1 MNETMADPVL
11 DPEKCAPAAVRAA
24 RRATGEPD
32 TGQRVLT
39 FASRYGTLVFLVVL
53 LVLFTVLSEIV
64 LGQQRFFTGANLSL
78 VLRQSAVLAI
88 LAGGLTVVLIL
99 GEFDLSIAA
108 SLTLGGAMFAQ
119 IVQGTYVLTWPRIPF
134 TGVGGGAVFG
144 ASWQSSI
151 GFALVA
157 TLLFGLLLGLING
170 VVVSYFGVTAFIA
183 TLGIAGIVEGYLIRL
198 TGGRSVQLPER
209 VTNTAQGT
217 LFGWTAPKSWLWHLR
232 LFGGDFEFNLSGLS
246 LPLIALAALV
256 VLGLL
261 WTFLNHTEAGRKMDA
276 VGGNPEASRLAG
288 INVRRYR
295 LMAFVL
301 CAVVGS
307 FAGIVLASGRTGSA
321 VTLVGNQSSYLLQAF
336 TACFLGAVT
345 LREGEFHI
353 VGTVVGV
360 TLMTVTFSGLII
372 LGVPGYAQTVANG
385 AILVAALTFAGLA
398 RKAAARPDRNR
409 HALAGDDSGAT
420 DGAAVHDITH
430 HNKGETP

>member
-1 MNETMADPVL
+1 MIEVDEALVDNAV
-11 DPEKCAPAAVRAA
+11 APDDVS
-24 RRATGEPD
+24 RRAPD
-32 TGQRVLT
+32 MLSGSRRLLA
-39 FASRYGTLVFLVVL
+39 FSSRYGTLVFLVL
-53 LVLFTVLSEIV
+53 LVVLFTLLSEFV
-64 LGQQRFFTGANLSL
+64 LGQQRFLTGANLSL

-99 GEFDLSIAA
+99 GEFDLSVAA

-119 IVQGTYVLTWPRIPF
+119 FVQGDYVLTWPTLPF
-134 TGVGGGAVFG
+134 TEIGGGAVFG
-144 ASWQSSI
+144 AGWQSTV

-157 TLLFGLLLGLING
+157 ALLFSIVLGLING
-170 VVVSYFGVTAFIA
+170 VIVSYFGVSAFIA
-183 TLGIAGIVEGYLIRL
+183 TLGIAGIVEGYLIRI
-198 TGGRSVQLPER
+198 TGGRSVALPEN
-209 VTNTAQGT
+209 VTSAAQGT
-217 LFGWTAPKSWLWHLR
+217 VLGWSAPDGWKWSFT
-232 LFGGDFEFNLSGLS
+232 LFGGDFDINLSGLS
-246 LPLIALAALV
+246 MPLIAVAAAI
-256 VLGLL
+256 VLGAL
-261 WTFLNHTEAGRKMDA
+261 WIFLNHTEAGRRMDA

-295 LMAFVL
+295 LLAFVI

-345 LREGEFHI
+345 LKEGEFHI
-353 VGTVVGV
+353 IGTVVGV

-398 RKAAARPDRNR
+398 RQAAGRPDKPRR
-409 HALAGDDSGAT
+409 GRFGGASAPAGADGAQIDPDSGT
-420 DGAAVHDITH
+420 NTTRG
-430 HNKGETP
+430 NQQ